1 MKKLLLSIALMATV
15 LSGYAADGKLH
26 VSGKLTGLSGKIY
39 VVTADLAAGRAA
51 SRDSFNLTGD
61 AFDFT
66 INLNKVTMVY
76 VYNPSTGSED
86 QNKSFTIVGV
96 PGEDVT
102 INGDLSTR
110 YDIDGSKF
118 YHQYHEADIM
128 MENAQKEMTEFTKTC
143 QDRIEKGESQDS
155 VEAYY
160 NSKLPELQTKYT
172 NTILDF
178 VKAHPDYEASAS
190 LVIIFDDY
198 SSMQKLVDLLSPEVK
213 NGRMKDFYTY
223 CLDRAKAQ
231 QEKAENAAKA
241 QAIGIE
247 AHDFT
252 LNDIHGKPLKLSSLR
267 GKYVIL
273 DFWGSWCGWCIKGMP
288 QMKEY
293 YAKYKGKFEIL
304 GVDCNDTEAKWKA
317 AVAKHQ
323 LPWLHVANGTGANDV
338 TQIYGIQGFPT
349 KILVDPK
356 GKIAKVVEGEDPAF
370 YTYLDS
376 IFGKK

>member
-1 MKKLLLSIALMATV
+1 MKKLLLSIAMMATV
-15 LSGYAADGKLH
+15 LSGFAADGKLH
-26 VSGKLTGLSGKIY
+26 VSGKMTGIGGKIY
-39 VVTADLAAGRAA
+39 VTAADFAAGRNA
-51 SRDSFNLTGD
+51 SCDSFQLVGD

-66 INLNKVTMVY
+66 IKLDKVTMVN
-76 VYNPSTGSED
+76 VYNPVAGPNNQD
-86 QNKSFTIVGV
+86 RSFSFVGV
-96 PGEDVT
+96 PGEEVT

-128 MENAQKEMTEFTKTC
+128 MENAQNEMDVFTKAC
-143 QDRIEKGESQDS
+143 RARIDKGENRDS
-155 VEAYY
+155 VLADYSRKIPEMEA
-160 NSKLPELQTKYT
+160 KYT
-172 NTILDF
+172 NGIFDF
-178 VKAHPDYEASAS
+178 VKAHPDYEASAT
-190 LVIIFDDY
+190 LVTNFDDL
-198 SSMQKLVDLLSPEVK
+198 SSMQKLVDLLTPEVK
-213 NGRMKDFYTY
+213 NGRMKEFYTY
-223 CLDRAKAQ
+223 FLDKAKAEQ
-231 QEKAENAAKA
+231 VKEENAAKA
-241 QAIGIE
+241 QAVGVE

-252 LNDIHGKPLKLSSLR
+252 LNDIHGKPFKLSSLR

-338 TQIYGIQGFPT
+338 TQIYGIKGFPT

-376 IFGKK
+376 VFGKK